1 MLSTSFRPGLAEA
14 LITLVCVFIA
24 PLLACDGGPE
34 TAQES
39 TSVTRPVPTVDSP
52 GTLVQSASP
61 PPLPSETPSR
71 KTTTSSRS
79 VSATS
84 PAVAPTPASTQ
95 TQAPEPTPTP
105 TPIPAFTPAPAT
117 TPSPTLAPT
126 PKSTSTFKP
135 TKPAEEPTPS
145 PTNTPDPSPGER
157 AAGYLSSSIPW
168 FANPPDRWHE
178 SSAISLAQ
186 VWLVNPE
193 MARLLSVTPWV
204 TDGITST
211 ESYRLE
217 GVYEIAFT
225 RPEFANYLLSYW
237 LRHGLSGDCSTTF
250 MP

>member
-1 MLSTSFRPGLAEA
+1 MLSTSFRPGLAKA
-14 LITLVCVFIA
+14 LFTLVCVFIA
-24 PLLACDGGPE
+24 PLLACNGSPE

-61 PPLPSETPSR
+61 PLLPSETPSR

-105 TPIPAFTPAPAT
+105 TKPGATPTPIPAFTPAPAT

-126 PKSTSTFKP
+126 PKPTSTFKP

-145 PTNTPDPSPGER
+145 PTNTPDPSPGES

-204 TDGITST
+204 TDSITST

-225 RPEFANYLLSYW
+225 RPEFAKCLS
-237 LRHGLSGDCSTTF
+237 
-250 MP
+250 